1 MKKLFITFLC
11 IAGAFCFSSC
21 DISGLLSYLEE
32 QQELNGEQ
40 NDEDGDEE
48 NNGGEGGVSVSPSIS
63 RSEMNEKGYSIK
75 FTYTSVEGY
84 ESDNGWFAYTRKG
97 DKYRWDAVYKDHSY
111 IYIYDRDSESA
122 YKFYKWINEDG
133 GSDAGWED
141 ADYWSTNQTITN
153 LFNDLILD
161 GSSLL
166 QYYGFSKTEEQVEIL
181 GLPCEV
187 WKGTYSKT
195 DSQMYAST
203 YGAMT
208 SHLGNIG
215 EFYVWNDHT
224 LRTVVNGIVQTECT
238 AIVVGLDDSP
248 FEQTETVTWI
258 Q

>member
-97 DKYRWDAVYKDHSY
+97 DKYRWDAVYKDH
-111 IYIYDRDSESA
+111 
-122 YKFYKWINEDG
+122 
-133 GSDAGWED
+133 

-208 SHLGNIG
+208 SHLGNTG